1 MEIGLE
7 HDFMPLNRFLAPK
20 EGLDDERIQW
30 FRSFA
35 KHCWEAQ
42 SEETVRDYNQAAGGP
57 LEVKVTRGKKGWS
70 DGVWIFYGSKQV
82 SILIAAST

>member
-7 HDFMPLNRFLAPK
+7 NDCMPLDRFFVTK

-35 KHCWEAQ
+35 KHCWVTQ
-42 SEETVRDYNQAAGGP
+42 SEETVRDYNEAEGGP

-70 DGVWIFYGSKQV
+70 DGVWIFYGSKQI
-82 SILIAAST
+82 SILEAGST

>member
-1 MEIGLE
+1 MEVGLE
-7 HDFMPLNRFLAPK
+7 KDFMPMYRFLATK

-30 FRSFA
+30 FRNCA
-35 KHCWEAQ
+35 KDRWVAQ
-42 SEETVRDYNQAAGGP
+42 SEETVRDYNEAEGGP

-82 SILIAAST
+82 SILIAATT

>member
-7 HDFMPLNRFLAPK
+7 NDFMPLDRFLANK

-35 KHCWEAQ
+35 KHCWGAQ
-42 SEETVRDYNQAAGGP
+42 SEEQVRDYNESEGGP
-57 LEVKVTRGKKGWS
+57 LEVMVTRGKKGWS

-82 SILIAAST
+82 PILTAAST